1 MTALKSIFVMVVA
14 VAIVGGTLAIAQP
27 RERDGD
33 GRGAAPRSAPKRMHH
48 ARLGADLAKKLG
60 VSAAQVRRAFR
71 ETMAAQRGDGCRAKH
86 QALAE
91 ELGISVE
98 ELEKA
103 RDAAGRRGPRA
114 LAEELG
120 ITVEKLRAAMKAAR
134 DRRCTE
140 LTDTFAAKLGKSGD
154 EVRAAIRELAGEKLD
169 AAVKRGRIS
178 EERAARIRERIASSP
193 CFGLPLGHHAF
204 GGRHRFGGRRH
215 GFGHRG
221 FREGFRRDGSFEPRR
236 GERVPA

>member
-14 VAIVGGTLAIAQP
+14 VAIVGGALAIAQP
-27 RERDGD
+27 RERERE
-33 GRGAAPRSAPKRMHH
+33 GRDPAPRSAPKRMHYG
-48 ARLGADLAKKLG
+48 RLAAELAKKLG

-71 ETMAAQRGDGCRAKH
+71 ETLAAQRGGGCRAKH
-86 QALAE
+86 EALAA
-91 ELGISVE
+91 ELGIGVE

-103 RDAAGRRGPRA
+103 KEAAGRRGPRA

-134 DRRCTE
+134 ERRCTE
-140 LTDTFAAKLGKSGD
+140 LTDAFAAKLGKSGD
-154 EVRAAIRELAGEKLD
+154 EVRAAIRELAGEKLA

-193 CFGLPLGHHAF
+193 CFGLPLGNHRF
-204 GGRHRFGGRRH
+204 GRHRFGGRRH
-215 GFGHRG
+215 QGFGRRG
-221 FREGFRRDGSFEPRR
+221 FRDGFRRDGSFEPRR